1 MFKMFLT
8 TGAALALSVTAA
20 MAGNSLPTADN
31 FQPFMWERP
40 QIVGDPMTAHDL
52 GMEDRADQPPVY
64 EGRAVYIED
73 RNANRALARHPLRHH
88 MPAK

>member
-31 FQPFMWERP
+31 LQPFMWERP
-40 QIVGDPMTAHDL
+40 QILGDPGGSAACL
-52 GMEDRADQPPVY
+52 
-64 EGRAVYIED
+64 
-73 RNANRALARHPLRHH
+73 
-88 MPAK
+88 